1 MQEVTSISQLNEYAK
16 GQLVELPSFGE
27 GQPFF
32 ARLRRPSMLAL
43 AKSGKIPN
51 SLLAT
56 ANRMFDSSLDT
67 KSENMLK
74 DFYMVM
80 ETILEAAFVEPTYQ
94 EIKDA
99 GVQLS
104 DDQMIFVFNY
114 TQQGVRAL
122 DQFRPNGKN
131 TRDHF
136 DF

>member
-80 ETILEAAFVEPTYQ
+80 ETIIEAAFVEPTYQ

-131 TRDHF
+131 T
-136 DF
+136 

>member
-1 MQEVTSISQLNEYAK
+1 MQEVTSISKLNEYAK

-27 GQPFF
+27 DQPFF

-67 KSENMLK
+67 KNENMLK

-94 EIKDA
+94 EIKDT

-114 TQQGVRAL
+114 TQQGVKVL

-131 TRDHF
+131 T
-136 DF
+136 

>member
-1 MQEVTSISQLNEYAK
+1 MQEVTSISKLNEYAK

-67 KSENMLK
+67 KNENMLK

-80 ETILEAAFVEPTYQ
+80 ETILEASFVEPTYQ

-114 TQQGVRAL
+114 TQQGVRVL

-131 TRDHF
+131 T
-136 DF
+136 

>member
-1 MQEVTSISQLNEYAK
+1 MQEVTSISKLNEYAK

-56 ANRMFDSSLDT
+56 ANRMFDSILDI
-67 KSENMLK
+67 KNDNMLK

-80 ETILEAAFVEPTYQ
+80 ETILEASFVEPTYQ

-131 TRDHF
+131 T
-136 DF
+136 

>member
-56 ANRMFDSSLDT
+56 ANKLFDSSLDT
-67 KSENMLK
+67 KNENMLK
-74 DFYMVM
+74 DFYMVI

-94 EIKDA
+94 EIKNA

-104 DDQMIFVFNY
+104 DDQLIFVFNY
-114 TQQGVRAL
+114 TQQGVRVL
-122 DQFRPNGKN
+122 DQFRLHGKN
-131 TRDHF
+131 P
-136 DF
+136 

>member
-67 KSENMLK
+67 KNENMLK
-74 DFYMVM
+74 DFYMVI

-131 TRDHF
+131 T
-136 DF
+136 

>member
-1 MQEVTSISQLNEYAK
+1 MQEVTSIAKRNEYAK

-80 ETILEAAFVEPTYQ
+80 ETILEASFVEPTYQ

-114 TQQGVRAL
+114 TQQGVKIL

-131 TRDHF
+131 T
-136 DF
+136 

>member
-67 KSENMLK
+67 KNENMLK
-74 DFYMVM
+74 DFYMVI

-122 DQFRPNGKN
+122 DQFRPHGKN
-131 TRDHF
+131 T
-136 DF
+136 

>member
-67 KSENMLK
+67 KNENMLK
-74 DFYMVM
+74 DFYTVI

-104 DDQMIFVFNY
+104 DDQLIFVFNY
-114 TQQGVRAL
+114 TQQGVKVL

-131 TRDHF
+131 T
-136 DF
+136 

>member
-67 KSENMLK
+67 KNENMLK
-74 DFYMVM
+74 DFYTVI

-131 TRDHF
+131 T
-136 DF
+136 

>member
-74 DFYMVM
+74 DFYMDI
-80 ETILEAAFVEPTYQ
+80 ETILESAFVEPTYQ

-104 DDQMIFVFNY
+104 DDQLIFVFNY

-131 TRDHF
+131 T
-136 DF
+136 

>member
-67 KSENMLK
+67 KSESMLK

-104 DDQMIFVFNY
+104 DDQLIFVFNY

-131 TRDHF
+131 T
-136 DF
+136 

>member
-1 MQEVTSISQLNEYAK
+1 MKEVTSISQLNEYAK

-27 GQPFF
+27 DQPFF

-56 ANRMFDSSLDT
+56 ANRMFDSNLDT
-67 KSENMLK
+67 KNESMLK
-74 DFYMVM
+74 DFYMVR
-80 ETILEAAFVEPTYQ
+80 ETILEAAFIEPTYQ

-114 TQQGVRAL
+114 TQQVIRAL
-122 DQFRPNGKN
+122 DQFRPHREN
-131 TRDHF
+131 T
-136 DF
+136 

>member
-67 KSENMLK
+67 KNENMLK
-74 DFYMVM
+74 DFYTVI

-99 GVQLS
+99 GIQLS
-104 DDQMIFVFNY
+104 DDQLIFVFNY
-114 TQQGVRAL
+114 TQQGVKIL

-131 TRDHF
+131 T
-136 DF
+136 

>member
-67 KSENMLK
+67 KSESMLK

-94 EIKDA
+94 EIKNA

-104 DDQMIFVFNY
+104 DDQLIFVFNY

-131 TRDHF
+131 T
-136 DF
+136 

>member
-67 KSENMLK
+67 KNENMLK
-74 DFYMVM
+74 DFYTVI

-114 TQQGVRAL
+114 TQQGVKIL

-131 TRDHF
+131 T
-136 DF
+136 

>member
-67 KSENMLK
+67 KNENMLK

-114 TQQGVRAL
+114 TQQGVKAL

-131 TRDHF
+131 T
-136 DF
+136 

>member
-67 KSENMLK
+67 KNENMLK

-114 TQQGVRAL
+114 TQQGVKIL

-131 TRDHF
+131 T
-136 DF
+136 

>member
-16 GQLVELPSFGE
+16 GQLVELPSCGE

-67 KSENMLK
+67 KSESMLK

-122 DQFRPNGKN
+122 DQCRPNGKN
-131 TRDHF
+131 T
-136 DF
+136 

>member
-67 KSENMLK
+67 KNENMLK
-74 DFYMVM
+74 DFYMVI

-94 EIKDA
+94 EIRDA

-114 TQQGVRAL
+114 TQQGVKVL

-131 TRDHF
+131 T
-136 DF
+136 

>member
-56 ANRMFDSSLDT
+56 ANKMFDSSLDT
-67 KSENMLK
+67 KNENMLK
-74 DFYMVM
+74 DFYMVI

-104 DDQMIFVFNY
+104 DDQLIFVFNY
-114 TQQGVRAL
+114 TQQGVRVL
-122 DQFRPNGKN
+122 EQFRSNGKN
-131 TRDHF
+131 P
-136 DF
+136 

>member
-1 MQEVTSISQLNEYAK
+1 MQEATSISQLNEYAK

-67 KSENMLK
+67 KNENMLK
-74 DFYMVM
+74 DFYMVI

-131 TRDHF
+131 T
-136 DF
+136 

>member
-122 DQFRPNGKN
+122 DQFRQNGKD
-131 TRDHF
+131 T
-136 DF
+136 

>member
-43 AKSGKIPN
+43 VKSGKIPN

-67 KSENMLK
+67 KNENMLK
-74 DFYMVM
+74 DFYMVI

-104 DDQMIFVFNY
+104 DDQLIFVFNY

-131 TRDHF
+131 T
-136 DF
+136 

>member
-56 ANRMFDSSLDT
+56 ANRMFDSSLDI
-67 KSENMLK
+67 KNENMLK

-80 ETILEAAFVEPTYQ
+80 ETILEASFVEPTYQ
-94 EIKDA
+94 EIKAA

-131 TRDHF
+131 T
-136 DF
+136 

>member
-1 MQEVTSISQLNEYAK
+1 MQEVTSISQLNEYSK

-67 KSENMLK
+67 KSESMLK
-74 DFYMVM
+74 DFYMVI

-131 TRDHF
+131 T
-136 DF
+136 

>member
-1 MQEVTSISQLNEYAK
+1 MQGVTSISQLNEYAK
-16 GQLVELPSFGE
+16 GQLVELPSFGA

-67 KSENMLK
+67 KNENMLK
-74 DFYMVM
+74 DFYMVI

-104 DDQMIFVFNY
+104 DDQLIFVFNY

-122 DQFRPNGKN
+122 EQFRSNGKN
-131 TRDHF
+131 P
-136 DF
+136 

>member
-67 KSENMLK
+67 KNENMLK
-74 DFYMVM
+74 DFYTVI

-99 GVQLS
+99 GIQLS

-114 TQQGVRAL
+114 TQQGVRVL

-131 TRDHF
+131 T
-136 DF
+136 

>member
-1 MQEVTSISQLNEYAK
+1 MQEVTSISKLNEYAK

-56 ANRMFDSSLDT
+56 ANRMFDSSLDI
-67 KSENMLK
+67 KNENMLK

-80 ETILEAAFVEPTYQ
+80 ETILEASFVEPTYQ

-114 TQQGVRAL
+114 TQQGVKIL
-122 DQFRPNGKN
+122 DQFRQNGKD
-131 TRDHF
+131 T
-136 DF
+136 

>member
-67 KSENMLK
+67 KNENMLK
-74 DFYMVM
+74 DFYTVI

-104 DDQMIFVFNY
+104 DDQLIFVFNY

-131 TRDHF
+131 T
-136 DF
+136 

>member
-56 ANRMFDSSLDT
+56 ANRMFDSNLDT
-67 KSENMLK
+67 KNENMLK
-74 DFYMVM
+74 DFYTVI

-114 TQQGVRAL
+114 TQQGVRVL

-131 TRDHF
+131 T
-136 DF
+136 

>member
-1 MQEVTSISQLNEYAK
+1 MQEVTSISKLNEYAK

-56 ANRMFDSSLDT
+56 ANMLFDNSLDT
-67 KSENMLK
+67 KNENMLK
-74 DFYMVM
+74 DFYTVI

-114 TQQGVRAL
+114 TQQGVKIL
-122 DQFRPNGKN
+122 DQFRTNGKN
-131 TRDHF
+131 T
-136 DF
+136 

>member
-1 MQEVTSISQLNEYAK
+1 MQEVTSISKLNEYAK

-67 KSENMLK
+67 KNENMLK

-122 DQFRPNGKN
+122 DQFRQNGKD
-131 TRDHF
+131 T
-136 DF
+136 

>member
-104 DDQMIFVFNY
+104 DDQLIFVFNY
-114 TQQGVRAL
+114 TQQGVKIL

-131 TRDHF
+131 T
-136 DF
+136 

>member
-56 ANRMFDSSLDT
+56 ANRMFDSNLDT
-67 KSENMLK
+67 KNESMLK

-80 ETILEAAFVEPTYQ
+80 ETILEAAFIEPTYQ

-114 TQQGVRAL
+114 TQQGVIAL
-122 DQFRPNGKN
+122 DQFRPHGKN
-131 TRDHF
+131 T
-136 DF
+136 

>member
-67 KSENMLK
+67 KNENMLK
-74 DFYMVM
+74 DFYMVI

-114 TQQGVRAL
+114 TQQGVKIL

-131 TRDHF
+131 T
-136 DF
+136 

>member
-56 ANRMFDSSLDT
+56 ANRMFDSSLDI
-67 KSENMLK
+67 KNDNMLK

-131 TRDHF
+131 T
-136 DF
+136 

>member
-56 ANRMFDSSLDT
+56 ANKMFDSSLDT
-67 KSENMLK
+67 KNENMLK

-104 DDQMIFVFNY
+104 DGQMIFVFNY

-122 DQFRPNGKN
+122 DQFRQNGKD
-131 TRDHF
+131 T
-136 DF
+136 

>member
-1 MQEVTSISQLNEYAK
+1 MQEVTSISKLNEYAK

-67 KSENMLK
+67 KSESMLK

-80 ETILEAAFVEPTYQ
+80 ETILEASFVEPTYQ

-114 TQQGVRAL
+114 TQQGVKIL

-131 TRDHF
+131 T
-136 DF
+136 

>member
-67 KSENMLK
+67 KNENMLK
-74 DFYMVM
+74 DFYTVI

-114 TQQGVRAL
+114 TQQGVRVL

-131 TRDHF
+131 T
-136 DF
+136 